1 LEEKRALGRAHGD
14 LTPGRPVMYNKKAL
28 LPPLFSLLATKRVL
42 VMGVLNVTPDSFYDG
57 GRYLGVGS
65 AVGRGLCLWEE
76 GADIV
81 DVGGESTRPGS
92 DSVPEEVELERVLPV
107 IRGLVKS
114 GVRVSVDTR
123 KPKVAERALEEGAQ
137 MVNDVSGFR
146 DPQMREVVV
155 RAGCEVCV
163 MHMRG
168 EPKTMQENPEYRD
181 VVEEVGSFLREQAE
195 WLVREGLPK
204 ERIWID
210 PGIGF
215 GKTVEHNVELL
226 RHLERLVGMGFGV
239 MVGVSRKSFI
249 GRIAGVES
257 PGDRLP
263 GSLGAM
269 LFAVAK
275 GAKMVR
281 VHDVKETVQALRVW
295 GALSGH

>member
-1 LEEKRALGRAHGD
+1 
-14 LTPGRPVMYNKKAL
+14 
-28 LPPLFSLLATKRVL
+28 
-42 VMGVLNVTPDSFYDG
+42 
-57 GRYLGVGS
+57 
-65 AVGRGLCLWEE
+65 
-76 GADIV
+76 
-81 DVGGESTRPGS
+81 GS

-137 MVNDVSGFR
+137 LVNDVSGFR

-195 WLVREGLPK
+195 LLVREGLPK

-226 RHLERLVGMGFGV
+226 RHLERLVGTGYGV

-249 GRIAGVES
+249 GRIVGVES

-263 GSLGAM
+263 GSLVAM

-295 GALSGH
+295 EALSGF

>member
-1 LEEKRALGRAHGD
+1 
-14 LTPGRPVMYNKKAL
+14 
-28 LPPLFSLLATKRVL
+28 
-42 VMGVLNVTPDSFYDG
+42 
-57 GRYLGVGS
+57 
-65 AVGRGLCLWEE
+65 
-76 GADIV
+76 
-81 DVGGESTRPGS
+81 
-92 DSVPEEVELERVLPV
+92 
-107 IRGLVKS
+107 
-114 GVRVSVDTR
+114 
-123 KPKVAERALEEGAQ
+123 